1 MTLIELFDVLRKLT
15 RPLLAC
21 EIIFYCVDQA
31 RTNNNYHLKSSIDQ
45 ALCKDEDK
53 RKAFSKNTITTIG
66 EMEKSGILKKFSV
79 INGLLTD
86 FKGQPYPMA
95 ISLTAEV
102 HQAFSVQSIAY
113 TEPDRP
119 ES

>member
-1 MTLIELFDVLRKLT
+1 MTLIELFKVLKGFS

-31 RTNNNYHLKSSIDQ
+31 RLNNHYLLKTVIDQ
-45 ALCKDEDK
+45 SLCEDSAK
-53 RKAFSKNTITTIG
+53 RKSFSKNTITVIG

-79 INGLLTD
+79 INGVRTD

-95 ISLTAEV
+95 IGLAENV
-102 HQAFSVQSIAY
+102 LNALAGPEVTTVKQE
-113 TEPDRP
+113 EPDN
-119 ES
+119 